1 MIMLRDK
8 EIILVGFFLL
18 LFLQIVS
25 AQMPQSK
32 IEKLQLGHINCSFS
46 LDGTSIRTDVWG
58 RYSRNKFYPWFNIFE
73 NPALI
78 IGERSPKII
87 LHFAPGVSYGFTK
100 LSRISS
106 IISDELDT
114 HIKAYRT
121 DDLQV
126 NYPAI
131 DLKLKRKM
139 SWPEGLFVFPFKKYQ
154 IGLSIHR
161 SLSVSMLFDWIGSE
175 TTISTILNSGGVNNK
190 VILNNY
196 LDGSNELD
204 YFVYSGSFTISRA
217 INQKI
222 ILGFQAERL
231 YYDLY
236 ISGNWNIQ
244 GSMLY
249 NGKEFLFND
258 PETLWPTDI
267 SQSLQAHY
275 TGVGWQLNLGTIFIA
290 KANWIADGSI
300 SFSSNV
306 SMTGNLSGNR
316 NKIPALNVEALQNN
330 AGVDEILD
338 PEKLNLSK
346 LTLTQSVPWKEHSV
360 LKETMP
366 VQLKIGLMHNIGN
379 WGFYFSDKFYFGK
392 YRWQYGKD
400 FVELSPLQHI
410 KFYVSRKNVYT
421 KFAVYLFKVHSP
433 DYQQFA
439 FQSGILALPSCSF
452 GYCKK
457 FMKQLALI
465 GSLGILPIPGLNFGV
480 QYEF

>member
-1 MIMLRDK
+1 MIRGKLDNN
-8 EIILVGFFLL
+8 
-18 LFLQIVS
+18 
-25 AQMPQSK
+25 
-32 IEKLQLGHINCSFS
+32 IE
-46 LDGTSIRTDVWG
+46 
-58 RYSRNKFYPWFNIFE
+58 
-73 NPALI
+73 
-78 IGERSPKII
+78 
-87 LHFAPGVSYGFTK
+87 
-100 LSRISS
+100 
-106 IISDELDT
+106 
-114 HIKAYRT
+114 AYRT
-121 DDLQV
+121 ADLNV
-126 NYPAI
+126 NYPGI

-139 SWPEGLFVFPFKKYQ
+139 SWPDGLLLFPLKKYQ

-161 SLSVSMLFDWIGSE
+161 ALSASMLFDWVGSE
-175 TTISTILNSGGVNNK
+175 TTISTVLNSGGGNSK

-196 LDGSNELD
+196 LDSSNQLD
-204 YFVYSGSFTISRA
+204 YFVTSSSFIISRL
-217 INQKI
+217 IRKKYVF
-222 ILGFQAERL
+222 GFQAERL

-236 ISGNWNIQ
+236 VSGNWNIQ

-275 TGVGWQLNLGTIFIA
+275 SGVGWQLNLGAIFIA
-290 KANWIADGSI
+290 NSGWIADGSI
-300 SFSSNV
+300 SFLSDV

-338 PEKLNLSK
+338 PEKLNPSQ
-346 LTLTQSVPWKEHSV
+346 LTLTQSVPWKEHSA
-360 LKETMP
+360 LKQTMP
-366 VQLKIGLMHNIGN
+366 LQLKIGLMHVIGN
-379 WGFYFSDKFYFGK
+379 WGFYFSDKFYSGK

-410 KFYVSRKNVYT
+410 KFYVSRKSVYT

-433 DYQQFA
+433 DYQEFA
-439 FQSGILALPSCSF
+439 FQSGILALPSFSF

-457 FMKQLALI
+457 FMKQLTLI
-465 GSLGILPIPGLNFGV
+465 GSLGILPIPGVNFGI